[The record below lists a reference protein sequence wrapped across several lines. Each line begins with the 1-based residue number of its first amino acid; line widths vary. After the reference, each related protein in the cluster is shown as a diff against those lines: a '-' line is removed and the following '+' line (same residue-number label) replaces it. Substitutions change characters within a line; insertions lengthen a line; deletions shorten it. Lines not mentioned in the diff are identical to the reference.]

1 MRTSAP
7 LRQGCEVNYDAS
19 DLAGLE
25 TGGPIEVVSMPKGV
39 NGHRVTSHYKL
50 DMKTMEGKSALGLQL
65 LGSPPPTHPLRA
77 LRCVLARQDLGIW
90 RSCLGDSRDGGR
102 GRPGEDGCVC
112 VCWQSEAA
120 ACENLRES
128 RGRRT
133 LNKKTGGRRCR
144 S

>member
-65 LGSPPPTHPLRA
+65 LGSPPPHSPLESPPLCARA
-77 LRCVLARQDLGIW
+77 PGFGHLEIMPGGLA
-90 RSCLGDSRDGGR
+90 
-102 GRPGEDGCVC
+102 
-112 VCWQSEAA
+112 
-120 ACENLRES
+120 
-128 RGRRT
+128 
-133 LNKKTGGRRCR
+133 
-144 S
+144 